1 MPFANVMCGNFLH
14 LQRFYNN
21 AIHQGNNN
29 ILLMNRLLFL
39 LLCIGVSTFAQERKP
54 LQGRI
59 VSGESAVTGVFV
71 INKATGTETKTDATG
86 NFTVAAREGDM
97 LAVYGTGITVREFA
111 VNAMAF
117 AEVPYVMEVT
127 INAYELKEVVID
139 KITPESLGLV
149 PKNQKQYTPAERR
162 LKTASDLD
170 PQMGIGTMS
179 GVSVSADA
187 IINAISGRTKML
199 KKALE
204 TENKEFAIAK
214 LNGIYTEEQIVQD
227 LKIPTEYVQ
236 GFLYYAVEDP
246 ECAAALKTK
255 NNELAKFKLMG
266 LAEKYN
272 KLIADK

>member
-1 MPFANVMCGNFLH
+1 MIMRCKIYIYGFKLI
-14 LQRFYNN
+14 YNATHRIDN
-21 AIHQGNNN
+21 T
-29 ILLMNRLLFL
+29 ILLMNRLLYL
-39 LLCIGVSTFAQERKP
+39 LLCISVSAFAQQRKP
-54 LQGRI
+54 LQGRVI
-59 VSGESAVTGVFV
+59 SGESAIVGIFV
-71 INKATGTETKTDATG
+71 INKATGAETKTDATG
-86 NFTVAAREGDM
+86 NFTVPAREGDM
-97 LAVYGTGITVREFA
+97 LAVYGTGVTAREFA
-111 VNAMAF
+111 VNAMSF
-117 AEVPYVMEVT
+117 TEVPYVMEVA

-162 LKTASDLD
+162 LKAASDLD
-170 PQMGIGTMS
+170 PQMGIGTMA

-204 TENKEFAIAK
+204 TENKEFAIVK
-214 LNGIYTEEQIVQD
+214 LNGIYTEEQIVSE
-227 LKIPTEYVQ
+227 LKIPAEYVQ